1 MYFTQ
6 LASKES
12 IVETTYFLA
21 SAPHFWAKNE
31 VDSIFF
37 AFFPFD
43 QAQGKPLTFAFSGK
57 SPSTGAKYHSVLR
70 QPLRGTGFI
79 FHPPSLQSLS

>member
-57 SPSTGAKYHSVLR
+57 SPSTGAKYHTL
-70 QPLRGTGFI
+70 
-79 FHPPSLQSLS
+79 